1 MAILKN
7 TSIND
12 TGFIQLPVGT
22 TAQRPTSPINR
33 MTRLNTTTGYVEVY
47 NAGVWI
53 NLFRL

>member
-12 TGFIQLPVGT
+12 TGFIRLPVGT